1 LEGNSDGWLIKYYP
15 NALYTYGGYTLF
27 AKFTNET
34 DVQLT
39 SDINSNVVH
48 SSYVVRQGAGPV
60 LSFNGYNKVIHYFSE
75 PGADSGV
82 GSGNYGME
90 GDFEFL
96 VLEYSE
102 DLIVLKGNKSGN
114 RYEMYPLAAG
124 EFETL
129 PIQYQAEADFFGE
142 FNKFELI
149 DTKGEIQDIIFRN
162 RTFQE
167 AKEGENPLLPFRIVP
182 NGIEFM
188 QEYSIDGVS
197 LNRLLF
203 KEPTAE
209 YPYGYYTDSSDKI
222 KIYPVLTPLN
232 QWFASNLWAMS
243 YNNVGPL
250 GKTYWDAARAN
261 LATNGVVVNNMYIGD
276 AGVQVIYY
284 VLQNGAVEGAVGHD
298 LIPEPGTTDEVTIR
312 FTGSLYN
319 VANFSAAYWTAGL
332 NQFTTPM
339 NGRTFVITSD
349 VLDRPDEILLTDKL
363 LPNNTFRLFL
373 DDIDDPLN
381 N

>member
-1 LEGNSDGWLIKYYP
+1 
-15 NALYTYGGYTLF
+15 
-27 AKFTNET
+27 
-34 DVQLT
+34 
-39 SDINSNVVH
+39 
-48 SSYVVRQGAGPV
+48 
-60 LSFNGYNKVIHYFSE
+60 
-75 PGADSGV
+75 
-82 GSGNYGME
+82 
-90 GDFEFL
+90 
-96 VLEYSE
+96 
-102 DLIVLKGNKSGN
+102 
-114 RYEMYPLAAG
+114 MYPLAAG